1 MLLLIIL
8 YIKFSKNIY
17 QFLLTLSNISYN
29 FLALYIGST
38 ISKDN
43 NPLGK
48 LPKIV
53 LAYYSLTILCLIIL
67 ICYVKNFSYRD
78 ILGLIFPI
86 SRNIYPFA
94 SSLLPCYIFGSP
106 LAKKINLWSDKQK
119 QAITFIL
126 VWFIIVSPLV
136 FGQNIWSISSGTNIV
151 WISLLFIL
159 GILWNNPNKTH
170 KILKDLIILLVFLGI
185 TWIII
190 KYLPTIQ
197 NPTNFE
203 KNILSQYSILSF
215 LISVITFNIYKNI
228 NNENTY
234 ANLNLLIFNTYF
246 LIHTPIF
253 ANFIKVNW
261 SIETNTSF
269 KHWSIAITKNILYIY
284 LSVLF
289 SFFAIKFILQLPI
302 FKKIIKKYNITD
314 SSDLVSLFNNC
325 KKIIFENKRLIL
337 ITLIIYFLT
346 VIQFLVVRATE
357 AKVNIDLLNSVILYQ
372 GSKIFITCLI
382 YLAVFYL
389 LYILTNKYIYSVSI
403 IILVSTLITVAE
415 YLKMTIRNE
424 PILHSDLVFIS
435 NLPEIMSLVNHGTIY
450 TVIGSIIVLLAVTV
464 IVSRKIEPKMKYR
477 HPIIKRRIL
486 TFLLALSFLVIIF
499 WKNDSNTIRTM
510 VFKAIQYQDTP
521 WDITGSAKING
532 PILQFAND
540 FIGSPMKKPAN
551 YNETTIKNIER
562 KYTKVANKINQQ
574 RTNSLKNQTV
584 VFILS
589 ESFSDPS
596 RIPGLNIDHNPI
608 PFITNLKQQTSS
620 GLMVSSGLGGG
631 TANMEWQ
638 ALSGMAQGNLVPNA
652 GTPYYQI
659 VPEQQIAPNITNL
672 FDNKIAIHP
681 YTANL
686 YNRIGVFNKYGFQHF
701 YHIDSKDKLSF
712 TDRLG
717 NSSVISDESA
727 YEELLKQ
734 ITNNSGSTFI
744 QLSTMQNHQPYD
756 IAKYDQN
763 DFKIGGAAVT
773 SENNSKIEGYIE
785 GISKTDVALK
795 NFIDKINQIDKP
807 ITVVWYGDHLPGIYS
822 NLNPQKDA
830 LTMHETDYFI
840 YSNRSTVKLDNPI
853 VGPYEFPALALEVG
867 NNKVT
872 PYYALLTEVSK
883 ELPTISTNITG
894 ADIGSDSLLINQDN
908 KFIKENDLT
917 PKQQQLLHDY
927 RLIQYDLL
935 IGKQFGA
942 QWAQQKIK

>member
-1 MLLLIIL
+1 MLHLW
-8 YIKFSKNIY
+8 F
-17 QFLLTLSNISYN
+17 T
-29 FLALYIGST
+29 A
-38 ISKDN
+38 
-43 NPLGK
+43 
-48 LPKIV
+48 
-53 LAYYSLTILCLIIL
+53 C
-67 ICYVKNFSYRD
+67 
-78 ILGLIFPI
+78 
-86 SRNIYPFA
+86 
-94 SSLLPCYIFGSP
+94 
-106 LAKKINLWSDKQK
+106 KKINLWSDKQK

-234 ANLNLLIFNTYF
+234 TNLNLLIFNTYF

-269 KHWSIAITKNILYIY
+269 IHWSIAITKNILYIY

-382 YLAVFYL
+382 YL

-403 IILVSTLITVAE
+403 IILVSTLITVVE

-659 VPEQQIAPNITNL
+659 VPGQQIAPNITNL

-727 YEELLKQ
+727 YEEL
-734 ITNNSGSTFI
+734 
-744 QLSTMQNHQPYD
+744 
-756 IAKYDQN
+756 
-763 DFKIGGAAVT
+763 
-773 SENNSKIEGYIE
+773 
-785 GISKTDVALK
+785 
-795 NFIDKINQIDKP
+795 
-807 ITVVWYGDHLPGIYS
+807 
-822 NLNPQKDA
+822 
-830 LTMHETDYFI
+830 
-840 YSNRSTVKLDNPI
+840 
-853 VGPYEFPALALEVG
+853 
-867 NNKVT
+867 
-872 PYYALLTEVSK
+872 
-883 ELPTISTNITG
+883 PTISTNITG

-917 PKQQQLLHDY
+917 PKQQQLLYDY

-935 IGKQFGA
+935 IGKQFSA

>member
-1 MLLLIIL
+1 MLHLW
-8 YIKFSKNIY
+8 F
-17 QFLLTLSNISYN
+17 T
-29 FLALYIGST
+29 A
-38 ISKDN
+38 
-43 NPLGK
+43 
-48 LPKIV
+48 
-53 LAYYSLTILCLIIL
+53 C
-67 ICYVKNFSYRD
+67 
-78 ILGLIFPI
+78 
-86 SRNIYPFA
+86 
-94 SSLLPCYIFGSP
+94 
-106 LAKKINLWSDKQK
+106 KKINLWSDKQK

-234 ANLNLLIFNTYF
+234 TNLNLLIFNTYF

-382 YLAVFYL
+382 YL

-403 IILVSTLITVAE
+403 IILVSTLITVVE

-659 VPEQQIAPNITNL
+659 VPGQQIAPNITNL

-727 YEELLKQ
+727 YEEL
-734 ITNNSGSTFI
+734 
-744 QLSTMQNHQPYD
+744 
-756 IAKYDQN
+756 
-763 DFKIGGAAVT
+763 
-773 SENNSKIEGYIE
+773 
-785 GISKTDVALK
+785 
-795 NFIDKINQIDKP
+795 
-807 ITVVWYGDHLPGIYS
+807 
-822 NLNPQKDA
+822 
-830 LTMHETDYFI
+830 
-840 YSNRSTVKLDNPI
+840 
-853 VGPYEFPALALEVG
+853 
-867 NNKVT
+867 
-872 PYYALLTEVSK
+872 
-883 ELPTISTNITG
+883 PTISTNITG

-917 PKQQQLLHDY
+917 PKQQQLLYDY

-935 IGKQFGA
+935 IGKQFSA